1 MTALDRLIIAANAAQ
16 LAGFNETAAALVAL
30 ANGMKGNL

>member
-1 MTALDRLIIAANAAQ
+1 VTTLDHIIIAANAAQ
-16 LAGFNETAAALVAL
+16 LAGFNETAAAMLAL